1 MRLPAPT
8 TFQGKQISKK
18 GSLYA
23 VGTAGIMFSA
33 LMHFFWLPYP
43 KGIIISLGNTG
54 FVSDA
59 VTSLIYCI
67 FITVYLVSV
76 FRILSRTID
85 YDAKHTVI
93 KYVFSLI
100 AVLAAVLLLDALQ
113 LFFNSFSGYYA
124 FIISDL
130 RIVLEWLLVFSVILR
145 VLRLKRSPK
154 NKNLIISACVL
165 LFVSLTI
172 AAALDL
178 ADIAAIRRTAE
189 KYTLSGA
196 ETLTVI
202 QNTDFMHGARGAVL
216 DAVSGT
222 IIFTAA
228 FFSRAAKNESENKE
242 KVTLDTVILRIFL
255 VFVMCFMICGVKTVL
270 LPQSALKNTNIT
282 GNSSSHSTADFYT
295 DTSVVRISRVEGDGS
310 SKEVYCMTKCEIRY
324 ADKPLYK
331 CRIDGESYGMSTE
344 IQGNRIIMSDG
355 FERVDIGGV
364 GVKVLSDR
372 TICYVIGETPYCIPL
387 SGIKNQSENRVVTDF
402 CKKMLDDGR
411 LEYYEYS
418 CEYLS
423 KYAPDILTPYTER
436 YASKNFT
443 EEELQSSQGISTD
456 YIANLA
462 PDFS

>member
-1 MRLPAPT
+1 M
-8 TFQGKQISKK
+8 KQTSKK

-23 VGTAGIMFSA
+23 VGTAGILFSA

-59 VTSLIYCI
+59 VTSAIYYT
-67 FITVYLVSV
+67 FITLYLVSV
-76 FRILSRTID
+76 FRILSRTIC
-85 YDAKHTVI
+85 YDAKHTVM

-100 AVLAAVLLLDALQ
+100 TVLAAVLLLDALQ

-124 FIISDL
+124 VIVSDL
-130 RIVLEWLLVFSVILR
+130 RIVLEWLIVFSVILR

-154 NKNLIISACVL
+154 SKKPIISACVL
-165 LFVSLTI
+165 LIVSLAI

-202 QNTDFMHGARGAVL
+202 QNTDFMHGARGAAL
-216 DAVSGT
+216 DTVSGI

-228 FFSRAAKNESENKE
+228 FFSRAAKDESENKE
-242 KVTLDTVILRIFL
+242 KVSLYMVILRISL
-255 VFVMCFMICGVKTVL
+255 IFVMCFMLCGVKTVL
-270 LPQSALKNTNIT
+270 LPQSALHNTNI
-282 GNSSSHSTADFYT
+282 GRSSSSHSIADFYA
-295 DTSVVRISRVEGDGS
+295 DTSVMRISRGEGDDC

-324 ADKPLYK
+324 ADKLLYK
-331 CRIDGESYGMSTE
+331 CRIDGEFCGMNIE

-355 FERVDIGGV
+355 FERVDIGGIE
-364 GVKVLSDR
+364 VKVLPDR
-372 TICYVIGETPYCIPL
+372 AICYAIGETPYCIPL
-387 SGIKNQSENRVVTDF
+387 RGIKNQSENRVVTDF
-402 CKKMLDDGR
+402 CKKMLEDGR

-423 KYAPDILTPYTER
+423 KYAPDILKPYTER
-436 YASKNFT
+436 YAAKNFT
-443 EEELQSSQGISTD
+443 EQELISCGGISTD
-456 YIANLA
+456 YIAKLA
-462 PDFS
+462 ESFS

>member
-1 MRLPAPT
+1 M
-8 TFQGKQISKK
+8 KQISKK

-23 VGTAGIMFSA
+23 VGTAGILFSA

-59 VTSLIYCI
+59 VTSAIYYI

-76 FRILSRTID
+76 FRILSRTMD
-85 YDAKHTVI
+85 YEAKRTVI

-100 AVLAAVLLLDALQ
+100 TVLASVLLLDALQ
-113 LFFNSFSGYYA
+113 LFFGSFSGYYA
-124 FIISDL
+124 VNVSDL
-130 RIVLEWLLVFSVILR
+130 RIVLEWLIVFSVILR
-145 VLRLKRSPK
+145 VLRLKRNPK
-154 NKNLIISACVL
+154 SKKPIISACVL
-165 LFVSLTI
+165 LIVSLAI

-202 QNTDFMHGARGAVL
+202 QNTDFMHGARGAAL
-216 DAVSGT
+216 DTVSGI

-228 FFSRAAKNESENKE
+228 FFSRAAKDESENKE
-242 KVTLDTVILRIFL
+242 KVSLYMVILRISL
-255 VFVMCFMICGVKTVL
+255 IFVMCFMLCGVKTVL

-282 GNSSSHSTADFYT
+282 GNSSSHSTADFYA
-295 DTSVVRISRVEGDGS
+295 DTSVVRISRVDGDDS

-331 CRIDGESYGMSTE
+331 CWIDGEFCGMNIE

-355 FERVDIGGV
+355 FERVDIGGIE
-364 GVKVLSDR
+364 VKVLPDR
-372 TICYVIGETPYCIPL
+372 AICYAIGETPYCIPL
-387 SGIKNQSENRVVTDF
+387 RGIKNQSENRVVTDF
-402 CKKMLDDGR
+402 CKKMLEDGR

-423 KYAPDILTPYTER
+423 KYAPDILKPYTER
-436 YASKNFT
+436 YAAKNFT
-443 EEELQSSQGISTD
+443 EQELQSGRGISTD

>member
-1 MRLPAPT
+1 M
-8 TFQGKQISKK
+8 KQTSKK

-23 VGTAGIMFSA
+23 VGTAGILFSA

-54 FVSDA
+54 FVSDT
-59 VTSLIYCI
+59 VTSVIYYI

-85 YDAKHTVI
+85 YEAKHAVI

-100 AVLAAVLLLDALQ
+100 TVLASVLLLDALQ
-113 LFFNSFSGYYA
+113 LFFGSFSGYYA
-124 FIISDL
+124 VIVSDL
-130 RIVLEWLLVFSVILR
+130 RIVLEWLIVFSVILR

-165 LFVSLTI
+165 LIVSLAI
-172 AAALDL
+172 AAALDFS
-178 ADIAAIRRTAE
+178 DIAAIRRTAE
-189 KYTLSGA
+189 KYTPSGS

-202 QNTDFMHGARGAVL
+202 QNTDFTHGARGAAL
-216 DAVSGT
+216 DTVSGI

-228 FFSRAAKNESENKE
+228 FFSREAKDESENKE
-242 KVTLDTVILRIFL
+242 KVILNMVILRISL
-255 VFVMCFMICGVKTVL
+255 IFVMCFMLCGVKTVL
-270 LPQSALKNTNIT
+270 LPQSALHNTNI
-282 GNSSSHSTADFYT
+282 GRSSSSHSTADFYA
-295 DTSVVRISRVEGDGS
+295 DTSVVRISRVDGDDS

-364 GVKVLSDR
+364 EVKVLSDR
-372 TICYVIGETPYCIPL
+372 AICYVIGETPYCIPL

-462 PDFS
+462 LDFS

>member
-1 MRLPAPT
+1 
-8 TFQGKQISKK
+8 
-18 GSLYA
+18 
-23 VGTAGIMFSA
+23 MFSA

-59 VTSLIYCI
+59 LTSAIYYI

-76 FRILSRTID
+76 FRILSWTID

-154 NKNLIISACVL
+154 SKKPIISACVL
-165 LFVSLTI
+165 LIVSLAI

-202 QNTDFMHGARGAVL
+202 QNTDFMHGARGAAL
-216 DAVSGT
+216 DTVSGI

-228 FFSRAAKNESENKE
+228 FFSRAAKDESENKE
-242 KVTLDTVILRIFL
+242 KVSLYMVILRISL
-255 VFVMCFMICGVKTVL
+255 IFVMCFMLCGVKTVL
-270 LPQSALKNTNIT
+270 LPQSALHNTNI
-282 GNSSSHSTADFYT
+282 GRSSSSHSIADFYA
-295 DTSVVRISRVEGDGS
+295 DTSVMRISRGEGDDC

-324 ADKPLYK
+324 ADKLLYK
-331 CRIDGESYGMSTE
+331 CRIDGEFCGMNIE

-355 FERVDIGGV
+355 FERVDIGGIE
-364 GVKVLSDR
+364 VKVLPDR
-372 TICYVIGETPYCIPL
+372 AICYAIGETPYCIPL
-387 SGIKNQSENRVVTDF
+387 RGIKNQSENRVVTDF
-402 CKKMLDDGR
+402 CKKMLEDGR

-423 KYAPDILTPYTER
+423 KYAPDILKPYTER
-436 YASKNFT
+436 YAAKNFT
-443 EEELQSSQGISTD
+443 EQELISCGGISTD
-456 YIANLA
+456 YIAKLA
-462 PDFS
+462 ESFS

>member
-1 MRLPAPT
+1 M
-8 TFQGKQISKK
+8 KQISKK

-23 VGTAGIMFSA
+23 VGTAGILLSA

-59 VTSLIYCI
+59 VTSVIYYI

-76 FRILSRTID
+76 FRILSRTMD
-85 YDAKHTVI
+85 YEAKRTVI

-113 LFFNSFSGYYA
+113 LFFGSFSGYYA
-124 FIISDL
+124 FIVSDL
-130 RIVLEWLLVFSVILR
+130 RIVLEWLIVFSVILR
-145 VLRLKRSPK
+145 VLRLKKSPK
-154 NKNLIISACVL
+154 SKKPIISACVL
-165 LFVSLTI
+165 LIVSLAI

-189 KYTLSGA
+189 KYTPSGS

-202 QNTDFMHGARGAVL
+202 QNTDFIHGARGTAL
-216 DAVSGT
+216 DTVSGI

-228 FFSRAAKNESENKE
+228 FFSREAKDESENKE
-242 KVTLDTVILRIFL
+242 KVILDMVILRISL
-255 VFVMCFMICGVKTVL
+255 IFVMCFILCGVKTVL
-270 LPQSALKNTNIT
+270 LPQSALHNTNI
-282 GNSSSHSTADFYT
+282 GRSSSSHSTADFYA
-295 DTSVVRISRVEGDGS
+295 DTSVVRISRVEGDDS

-324 ADKPLYK
+324 ADKLLYK
-331 CRIDGESYGMSTE
+331 CRIDGEFCGMNIE

-364 GVKVLSDR
+364 EVKALPDR
-372 TICYVIGETPYCIPL
+372 AICYVIGETPYCIPL
-387 SGIKNQSENRVVTDF
+387 RGIKNQSENRVVTDF
-402 CKKMLDDGR
+402 CKKMLEDGR

-436 YASKNFT
+436 YAAKNFT
-443 EEELQSSQGISTD
+443 EEELISCGGISTD
-456 YIANLA
+456 YIAKLA
-462 PDFS
+462 ESFS

>member
-1 MRLPAPT
+1 M
-8 TFQGKQISKK
+8 KQTSKK

-23 VGTAGIMFSA
+23 VGTAGILFSA

-59 VTSLIYCI
+59 VTSAIYYT

-85 YDAKHTVI
+85 YDAKHTVM

-100 AVLAAVLLLDALQ
+100 TVLAAVLLLDALQ

-124 FIISDL
+124 VIVSDL
-130 RIVLEWLLVFSVILR
+130 RIVLEWLIVFSVILR

-154 NKNLIISACVL
+154 SKKPIISACVL
-165 LFVSLTI
+165 LIVSLAI

-202 QNTDFMHGARGAVL
+202 QNTDFMHGARGAAL
-216 DAVSGT
+216 DTVSGI

-228 FFSRAAKNESENKE
+228 FFSRAAKDESENKE
-242 KVTLDTVILRIFL
+242 KVSLYMVILRISL
-255 VFVMCFMICGVKTVL
+255 IFVMCFMLCGVKTVL
-270 LPQSALKNTNIT
+270 LPQSALHNTNI
-282 GNSSSHSTADFYT
+282 GRSSSSHSIADFYA
-295 DTSVVRISRVEGDGS
+295 DTSVMRISRGEGDDC

-324 ADKPLYK
+324 ADKLLYK
-331 CRIDGESYGMSTE
+331 CRIDGEFCGMNIE

-355 FERVDIGGV
+355 FERVDIGGIE
-364 GVKVLSDR
+364 VKVLPDR
-372 TICYVIGETPYCIPL
+372 AICYAIGETPYCIPL
-387 SGIKNQSENRVVTDF
+387 RGIKNQSENRVVTDF
-402 CKKMLDDGR
+402 CKKMLEDGR

-423 KYAPDILTPYTER
+423 KYAPDILKPYTER
-436 YASKNFT
+436 YAAKNFT
-443 EEELQSSQGISTD
+443 EQELISCGGISTD
-456 YIANLA
+456 YIAKLA
-462 PDFS
+462 ESFS

>member
-1 MRLPAPT
+1 M
-8 TFQGKQISKK
+8 KQTSKK

-23 VGTAGIMFSA
+23 VGTAGILFSA

-59 VTSLIYCI
+59 VTSAIYYT

-85 YDAKHTVI
+85 YDAKHTVM

-100 AVLAAVLLLDALQ
+100 TVLAAVLLLDALQ

-124 FIISDL
+124 VIVSDL
-130 RIVLEWLLVFSVILR
+130 RIVLEWLIVFSVILR
-145 VLRLKRSPK
+145 VLRLKKSPK
-154 NKNLIISACVL
+154 SKKPIISACVL
-165 LFVSLTI
+165 LIVSLAI

-202 QNTDFMHGARGAVL
+202 QNTDFMHGARGAAL
-216 DAVSGT
+216 DTVSGI

-228 FFSRAAKNESENKE
+228 FFSRAAKDESENKE
-242 KVTLDTVILRIFL
+242 KVSLYMVILRISL
-255 VFVMCFMICGVKTVL
+255 IFVMCFMLCGVKTVL
-270 LPQSALKNTNIT
+270 LPQSALHNTNI
-282 GNSSSHSTADFYT
+282 GRSSSSHSIADFYA
-295 DTSVVRISRVEGDGS
+295 DTSVMRISRGEGDDS

-324 ADKPLYK
+324 ADKLLYK
-331 CRIDGESYGMSTE
+331 CRIDGEFCGMNIE

-355 FERVDIGGV
+355 FERVDIGGIE
-364 GVKVLSDR
+364 VKVLPDR
-372 TICYVIGETPYCIPL
+372 AICYAIGETPYCIPL
-387 SGIKNQSENRVVTDF
+387 RGIKNQSENRVVTDF
-402 CKKMLDDGR
+402 CKKMLEDGR
-411 LEYYEYS
+411 IEYYEYL

-423 KYAPDILTPYTER
+423 KYAPDILAPYTER
-436 YASKNFT
+436 YAAKNFT
-443 EEELQSSQGISTD
+443 EEELNSCGGISTD
-456 YIANLA
+456 YIAKLA
-462 PDFS
+462 ESFS

>member
-23 VGTAGIMFSA
+23 VGTAGILFSA

-59 VTSLIYCI
+59 VTSAIYYT

-85 YDAKHTVI
+85 YDAKHTVM

-100 AVLAAVLLLDALQ
+100 TVLAAVLLLDALQ

-124 FIISDL
+124 VIVSDL
-130 RIVLEWLLVFSVILR
+130 RIVLEWLIVFSVILR

-154 NKNLIISACVL
+154 SKKPIISACVL
-165 LFVSLTI
+165 LIVSLAI

-202 QNTDFMHGARGAVL
+202 QNTDFMHGARGAAL
-216 DAVSGT
+216 DTVSGI

-228 FFSRAAKNESENKE
+228 FFSRAAKDESENKE
-242 KVTLDTVILRIFL
+242 KVSLYMVILRISL
-255 VFVMCFMICGVKTVL
+255 IFVMCFMLCGVKTVL
-270 LPQSALKNTNIT
+270 LPQSALHNTNI
-282 GNSSSHSTADFYT
+282 GRSSSSHSIADFYA
-295 DTSVVRISRVEGDGS
+295 DTSVMRISRGEGDDC

-324 ADKPLYK
+324 ADKLLYK
-331 CRIDGESYGMSTE
+331 CRIDGEFCGMNIE
-344 IQGNRIIMSDG
+344 IQGKRIIMSDG
-355 FERVDIGGV
+355 FERVDIGGIE
-364 GVKVLSDR
+364 VKVLPDR
-372 TICYVIGETPYCIPL
+372 AICYAIGETPYCIPL
-387 SGIKNQSENRVVTDF
+387 RGIKNQSENRVVTDF
-402 CKKMLDDGR
+402 CKKMLEDGR

-423 KYAPDILTPYTER
+423 KYAPDILKPYTER
-436 YASKNFT
+436 YAAKNFT
-443 EEELQSSQGISTD
+443 EQELISCGGISTD
-456 YIANLA
+456 YIAKLA
-462 PDFS
+462 ESFS

>member
-1 MRLPAPT
+1 M
-8 TFQGKQISKK
+8 KQTSKK

-23 VGTAGIMFSA
+23 VGTAGILFSA

-59 VTSLIYCI
+59 VTSAIYYT

-85 YDAKHTVI
+85 YDAKHTVM

-100 AVLAAVLLLDALQ
+100 TVLAAVLLLDALQ

-124 FIISDL
+124 VIVSDL
-130 RIVLEWLLVFSVILR
+130 RIVLEWLIVFSVILR

-154 NKNLIISACVL
+154 SKKPIISACVL
-165 LFVSLTI
+165 LIVSLAI

-202 QNTDFMHGARGAVL
+202 QNTDFMHGARGAAL
-216 DAVSGT
+216 DTVSGI

-228 FFSRAAKNESENKE
+228 FFSRAAKDESENKE
-242 KVTLDTVILRIFL
+242 KVSLYMVILRISL
-255 VFVMCFMICGVKTVL
+255 IFVMCFMLCGVKTVL
-270 LPQSALKNTNIT
+270 LPQSALHNTNI
-282 GNSSSHSTADFYT
+282 GRSSSSHSIADFYA
-295 DTSVVRISRVEGDGS
+295 DTSVVRISRVEGDDC

-324 ADKPLYK
+324 ADKLLYK
-331 CRIDGESYGMSTE
+331 CRIDGEFCGMNIE

-355 FERVDIGGV
+355 FERVDIGGIE
-364 GVKVLSDR
+364 VKVLPDR
-372 TICYVIGETPYCIPL
+372 AICYAIGETPYCIPL
-387 SGIKNQSENRVVTDF
+387 RGIKNQSENRVVTDF
-402 CKKMLDDGR
+402 CKKMLEDGR

-423 KYAPDILTPYTER
+423 KYAPDILKPYTER
-436 YASKNFT
+436 YAAKNFT
-443 EEELQSSQGISTD
+443 EQELISCGGISTD
-456 YIANLA
+456 YIAKLA
-462 PDFS
+462 ESFS